1 MLRQIKV
8 TELCKELEEKLV
20 GLQYSEDSLRRYRK
34 VFREFE
40 EYAGDCDYSQ
50 SRGTDFLLWKFK
62 QLGGFVTSGEHSK
75 NEMYYF
81 RVIRSLAEYYNFG
94 TLFRRHDYDGE
105 IVWPLPFKEVTEGFL
120 QYEVEYGCSQC
131 HYRRCR
137 GIIKDL
143 ILFLDSSGI
152 HHLNGVTADL
162 MSRFTETMIGLA
174 PVTIAER
181 LSALRQYF
189 KYAFLHKY
197 VDQPI
202 EVFLPH
208 PPQRLRTKLPTVWS
222 EEQIEQLIN
231 SIDITTPIG
240 KRDYA
245 IILLG
250 AGLGLRIGDILSLT
264 FNDIDWGKK
273 LITVTQ
279 NKTRE
284 PLSLPLPDDAGWAII
299 DYLKNGRPVTDYPN
313 IFVTHN
319 APYKGS
325 PFKSTLRHNINKAL
339 KRAGI
344 PIDKSKRYGWH
355 SLRHSLATNLLQN
368 EVDASTISDIL
379 GHSDPQVAKHY
390 LRVDINGLRKCALEV
405 EVKPYV
411 KE

>member
-131 HYRRCR
+131 HYRRRR

-152 HHLNGVTADL
+152 HILKKYAVACEIEEISPHKIRHTKAMHLTEADVNPIFIRDFLGHTDLKVTEVYSKTSIKMKKAALDKMKPGKDVLPDKPIKDWTEDKSLLDWLNGL
-162 MSRFTETMIGLA
+162 M
-174 PVTIAER
+174 
-181 LSALRQYF
+181 
-189 KYAFLHKY
+189 H
-197 VDQPI
+197 
-202 EVFLPH
+202 
-208 PPQRLRTKLPTVWS
+208 
-222 EEQIEQLIN
+222 
-231 SIDITTPIG
+231 
-240 KRDYA
+240 
-245 IILLG
+245 
-250 AGLGLRIGDILSLT
+250 
-264 FNDIDWGKK
+264 
-273 LITVTQ
+273 
-279 NKTRE
+279 
-284 PLSLPLPDDAGWAII
+284 
-299 DYLKNGRPVTDYPN
+299 
-313 IFVTHN
+313 
-319 APYKGS
+319 
-325 PFKSTLRHNINKAL
+325 
-339 KRAGI
+339 
-344 PIDKSKRYGWH
+344 
-355 SLRHSLATNLLQN
+355 
-368 EVDASTISDIL
+368 
-379 GHSDPQVAKHY
+379 
-390 LRVDINGLRKCALEV
+390 
-405 EVKPYV
+405 
-411 KE
+411 